1 MITNDATVC
10 VCVCVHC
17 TLDTYP
23 SEVPPPL
30 HCHGSGVSH
39 GGSYSLMWVTEREYV
54 WRAEHQVL
62 FATPFSRA
70 VDTGEHDERDS
81 DVRAGGISFRPPHSP
96 PNSFS
101 CCSWQGFWLETTISG
116 LMRWSIYYSIL
127 NGLHFTDNIVMASIP
142 TSWWKRAMEIHLSDV
157 SFASFNMAQCRKWNF
172 QAAAGKFG
180 GHLISPYLQV

>member
-1 MITNDATVC
+1 MCRRHHSSAWALIHVTFNGRAVKINILRNYDHKRCLCMC
-10 VCVCVHC
+10 VCA
-17 TLDTYP
+17 LYP
-23 SEVPPPL
+23 WHLPLGGPAPPPL
-30 HCHGSGVSH
+30 HCHGSEVSH
-39 GGSYSLMWVTEREYV
+39 GGSYSLMWVTEGEYV

-116 LMRWSIYYSIL
+116 LMR
-127 NGLHFTDNIVMASIP
+127 
-142 TSWWKRAMEIHLSDV
+142 
-157 SFASFNMAQCRKWNF
+157 
-172 QAAAGKFG
+172 
-180 GHLISPYLQV
+180 